1 VSAERLYAQ
10 FNNQNH
16 KFVDYDEFITGLA
29 IICRGSIE
37 EKVHF
42 LFEMYDVSHSKKIL
56 KSEISTLINQCEL
69 FKQLLSI
76 PV

>member
-69 FKQLLSI
+69 FTQLLSI